1 MTQATAPSARTQ
13 LRRHPERGHFD
24 FDTLAAI
31 IDDAW
36 VCHVSFMLDGTVHAM
51 PTAHWRVGDYLYIH
65 GARASRMLKALTD
78 SDACVTLAQ
87 VDGLVLARS
96 AFHHSMNFRSVVA
109 YGRFEKVDD
118 DAHKLA
124 TMQAFIDKVA
134 PGRWGS
140 LRPVSDKELNATT
153 VLRLKLSEASAKIRS
168 GGVKDDEADLTWPV
182 WAGVLPLTLTAG
194 TPVTEPDSQV
204 ADYPAPG

>member
-1 MTQATAPSARTQ
+1 MTLTTAPSPRTR
-13 LRRHPERGHFD
+13 LRRHPERGHYD
-24 FDTLAAI
+24 VDTLAAI

-51 PTAHWRVGDYLYIH
+51 PTAHWRVGEYLYIH

-109 YGRFEKVDD
+109 YGRFEVVDD
-118 DAHKLA
+118 DAHKLD
-124 TMQAFIDKVA
+124 TMKAFIDKVA
-134 PGRWGS
+134 PGRWAS
-140 LRPVSDKELNATT
+140 LRPVTDKELNATT

-168 GGVKDDEADLTWPV
+168 GGVKDDDADLDWPV
-182 WAGVLPLTLTAG
+182 WAGVLPLRLQAG

-204 ADYPAPG
+204 ADYPLPG

>member
-1 MTQATAPSARTQ
+1 MTQTTAPSPRTR
-13 LRRHPERGHFD
+13 LRRHPERGHYD

-36 VCHVSFMLDGTVHAM
+36 VCHVAFQLDGTVHAM
-51 PTAHWRVGDYLYIH
+51 PTAHWRVGEYLYIH
-65 GARASRMLKALTD
+65 GARASRMLRALTD

-109 YGRFEKVDD
+109 YGRFEIVDD
-118 DAHKLA
+118 DAHKLE
-124 TMQAFIDKVA
+124 TMEAFIDKVA
-134 PGRWGS
+134 PGRWAS
-140 LRPVSDKELNATT
+140 LRPVTDKELNATT
-153 VLRLKLSEASAKIRS
+153 VLRLRLSEASAKIRS
-168 GGVKDDEADLTWPV
+168 GGVKDDETDLSWPV

-204 ADYPAPG
+204 ADYPHPA